1 MDLKKAG
8 QLTAFTNQL
17 AVGQKQQAV
26 GEQQLFDD
34 MGAGPETIDF
44 DVNLS

>member
-8 QLTAFTNQL
+8 QLTAFTSQL
-17 AVGQKQQAV
+17 AVGQKQQAL

-44 DVNLS
+44 DVNSS